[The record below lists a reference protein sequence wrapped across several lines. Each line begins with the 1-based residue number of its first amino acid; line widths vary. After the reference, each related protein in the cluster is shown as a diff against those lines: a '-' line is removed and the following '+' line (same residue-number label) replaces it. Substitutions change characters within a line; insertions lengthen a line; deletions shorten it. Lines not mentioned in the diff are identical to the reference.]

1 MGDKLMQPTLNTI
14 EEILDA
20 HLALMA
26 TDTEAWAE
34 LLTEDVIVDFPYAP
48 SLGYPGQ
55 KRGRTALY
63 NHIKT
68 ALADMENL
76 TFSNVRKYRTEDPDV
91 IWAELHGSAYVPSTG
106 RRYEQDY
113 VGLFKV
119 KDGKIAYYSEY
130 WNPVALTDAFG
141 NT

>member
-1 MGDKLMQPTLNTI
+1 MPLSGSFFRILSSQPF
-14 EEILDA
+14 
-20 HLALMA
+20 H
-26 TDTEAWAE
+26 
-34 LLTEDVIVDFPYAP
+34 DFSAP
-48 SLGYPGQ
+48 L
-55 KRGRTALY
+55 RY

-68 ALADMENL
+68 TLTDMENL
-76 TFSNVRKYRTEDPDV
+76 TFSNVRKYRTEDPDA
-91 IWAELHGSAYVPSTG
+91 IWAEVHGSAYVPSTG

-119 KDGKIAYYSEY
+119 KDGKIVYYSEY

>member
-1 MGDKLMQPTLNTI
+1 MQSNLNTVEDI
-14 EEILDA
+14 FDA

-34 LLTEDVIVDFPYAP
+34 LLSEDVIVDFPYAP
-48 SLGYPGQ
+48 SLGYPDQ
-55 KRGRTALY
+55 KRGRTAMY

-68 ALADMENL
+68 ALVDMENL

-91 IWAELHGSAYVPSTG
+91 IWAELHASAHVPSTG

-113 VGLFKV
+113 VGQFKV
-119 KDGKIAYYSEY
+119 KNGKIVYYSEY
-130 WNPVALTDAFG
+130 WNPIALTDAFG